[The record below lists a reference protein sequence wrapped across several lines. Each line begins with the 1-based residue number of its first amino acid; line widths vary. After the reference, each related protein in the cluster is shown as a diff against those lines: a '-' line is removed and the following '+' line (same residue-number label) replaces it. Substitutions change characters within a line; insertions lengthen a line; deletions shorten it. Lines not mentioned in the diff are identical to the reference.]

1 MRRISCFAMLAVS
14 LVCLTACSF
23 VHPEQRW
30 TTVSQS
36 KEGEPFYKLQV
47 SGKMYQILYNDNGSA
62 RKTWHLDNYNPLENL
77 ECHTLNEEE
86 IKGLDR
92 ATAKRE
98 LSGQGSANFTMV
110 YEHYSGSQKEINY
123 YQVGITA
130 DKNGQ
135 IKPSESSMVLVKTE
149 KVDSK

>member
-1 MRRISCFAMLAVS
+1 MRKISCFAMLAVS
-14 LVCLTACSF
+14 LVCLTSYSF
-23 VHPEQRW
+23 IHPEKGW

-36 KEGEPFYKLQV
+36 KEGEPFYRLQV

-62 RKTWHLDNYNPLENL
+62 RKTWHLDNYNPIENL

-86 IKGLDR
+86 IKGLDG
-92 ATAKRE
+92 ATAKRK
-98 LSGQGSANFTMV
+98 LSGQGSANFTLV
-110 YEHYSGSQKEINY
+110 YEHYSGSHKEVSY
-123 YQVGITA
+123 YQVAITA

-149 KVDSK
+149 KDDYK

>member
-23 VHPEQRW
+23 VHSEQRW

-36 KEGEPFYKLQV
+36 KEGDPFYRLQV

-77 ECHTLNEEE
+77 ECHTLNQEE
-86 IKGLDR
+86 IKGVDG

-98 LSGQGSANFTMV
+98 LSGQG
-110 YEHYSGSQKEINY
+110 YSGRQKEINY

-135 IKPSESSMVLVKTE
+135 IKPSEISMVLVKT
-149 KVDSK
+149 KKDDSK

>member
-1 MRRISCFAMLAVS
+1 MKRISCFAMLAIS
-14 LVCLTACSF
+14 LFCLTACSF
-23 VHPEQRW
+23 VHPEQVW

-62 RKTWHLDNYNPLENL
+62 
-77 ECHTLNEEE
+77 
-86 IKGLDR
+86 
-92 ATAKRE
+92 
-98 LSGQGSANFTMV
+98 NFTLV
-110 YEHYSGSQKEINY
+110 YEHYSGSHKEVSY

>member
-1 MRRISCFAMLAVS
+1 MRKISCFAMLAIS
-14 LVCLTACSF
+14 LFCLTACSF
-23 VHPEQRW
+23 VHPEQAW

-47 SGKMYQILYNDNGSA
+47 SGKIYRILYNDNGSA

-86 IKGLDR
+86 IKGVDG

-98 LSGQGSANFTMV
+98 LSGQGSANFTLV
-110 YEHYSGSQKEINY
+110 YEHYSGSHKEVSY

-135 IKPSESSMVLVKTE
+135 IKPSGSSMVLVKTE

>member
-1 MRRISCFAMLAVS
+1 MRKISCFAMLAVS

-23 VHPEQRW
+23 VHPDKGW

-36 KEGEPFYKLQV
+36 KEGEPFYRLQV

-62 RKTWHLDNYNPLENL
+62 RKTWHLDNYNPIENL

-86 IKGLDR
+86 IKGLDG
-92 ATAKRE
+92 ATAKRK
-98 LSGQGSANFTMV
+98 LSGQGSANFTLV
-110 YEHYSGSQKEINY
+110 YEHYSGSHKEVSY
-123 YQVGITA
+123 YQVAITA

-135 IKPSESSMVLVKTE
+135 IKPSESSMVLVKT
-149 KVDSK
+149 KKDDSK

>member
-1 MRRISCFAMLAVS
+1 MRRISCFAMLAIS
-14 LVCLTACSF
+14 LFCLTACSP
-23 VHPEQRW
+23 VHPEQVW

-36 KEGEPFYKLQV
+36 KEGEPFYRLRV

-62 RKTWHLDNYNPLENL
+62 RKNWHLDNYNPLENL
-77 ECHTLNEEE
+77 EYRTLNQEE
-86 IKGLDR
+86 IKGVDG

-98 LSGQGSANFTMV
+98 LSGQSSANFTMV
-110 YEHYSGSQKEINY
+110 YEHYSSSQKEVSY
-123 YQVGITA
+123 YQVGIIA

-149 KVDSK
+149 KDDSK